1 MSRCCIVALVA
12 LLLAPSVA
20 GAQPAEKPDP
30 AHAQAEAP
38 DPTLRAAVPRPPT
51 KPRPRRPARPQP
63 PVARKVTVKVPLV
76 SGELVDDYA
85 WLKDKKNPDVLA
97 YLAAENAY
105 TDAVMAPTK
114 ALQDRLYAEML
125 SRVQEDDTDVPV
137 KKGGY
142 LYAWQTAK
150 GKPQKTYVRWKAG
163 RDDAPVGDPQ
173 VLLDLNELAN
183 GGSVASVWDVEVSD
197 DGRLLAYTLDNTGGL
212 DFKLRVVD
220 LATRRVIDGP
230 VDEVSSV
237 AWAADGKALLY
248 STMDS
253 AKRSH
258 RIWRR
263 RLGSKGRD
271 RLVLEENDAR
281 FDITVER
288 SKDKAWLLIKSE
300 SKTTSE
306 TWTVP
311 ATNADASPRS
321 VAGRTAGVE
330 YDVAP
335 RGDTFFI
342 RANSTGRTWAV
353 FTSPAAPAADLRPPQ
368 WTPLIEARS
377 DVNIDDIDVTRDHLV
392 VFDRVSGK
400 PRVRFFD
407 RKGGEREVSFAE
419 PSYSLYYGRGTSSRR
434 AHNPE
439 IDVAAYRLKY
449 TSLVTPTQT
458 IDVDLA
464 TLKQTVK
471 KEQPVPGYDRTKYV
485 TERFVAI
492 ARDGVEVPVSL
503 VYRKGIKRNGKNPLL
518 LYGYGSYGITTDPS
532 FIAPLVSLLDRGVVY
547 AVAHI
552 RGSGDLGKPWHDAGR
567 MLNKRNTFT
576 DFIAVAETLIAKRY
590 TSRQRLAIEGRS
602 AGGLL
607 VGAVVTMRPDLFKV
621 ALPGVAFVDVINSML
636 DESLPLTVGEF
647 EEWGNP
653 KKKEEL
659 AYMLTYSP
667 YDNVKRRAY
676 PAMLLR
682 SGLNDNQV
690 LFHEPTKFVAK
701 LRAMKTDKNPLL
713 LVMNMGAGHGGSS
726 GRYDALRERAHD
738 WAFLLTQLGIT
749 K

>member
-1 MSRCCIVALVA
+1 MSCCRIVALVA
-12 LLLAPSVA
+12 LLLAPSAA

-51 KPRPRRPARPQP
+51 KPRMRRPARPQP

-125 SRVQEDDTDVPV
+125 SRVQEDDTEVPFQD
-137 KKGGY
+137 GAFF
-142 LYAWQTAK
+142 YAWKSEK
-150 GKPQKTYVRWKAG
+150 GKPHKSYVRWKAG
-163 RDDAPVGDPQ
+163 PDGAAVGDPQ
-173 VLLDLNELAN
+173 VLLDLNVLAK
-183 GGSVASVWDVEVSD
+183 GHAVARPGAIEISD
-197 DGRLLAYTLDNTGGL
+197 DGRLMAYTLDTTGGL
-212 DFKLRVVD
+212 DFVLSVVD
-220 LATRRVIDGP
+220 LATGKVIDGP
-230 VDEVSSV
+230 IREVASV
-237 AWAADGKALLY
+237 AWAADGKTLLY
-248 STMDS
+248 TTMDS

-258 RIWRR
+258 KVWRH
-263 RLGSKGRD
+263 RLGDKARD
-271 RLVLEENDAR
+271 RLVMEEKDAR
-281 FDITVER
+281 FNIGVER
-288 SKDKAWLLIKSE
+288 SKDNAWLLIGSG
-300 SKTTSE
+300 SMTTSE
-306 TWTVP
+306 FWTVP
-311 ATNADASPRS
+311 ARNPEASPRS

-330 YDVAP
+330 YDVVP

-353 FTSPAAPAADLRPPQ
+353 FTAPAAPAADLRPPQ
-368 WTPLIEARS
+368 WTPLIETRS
-377 DVNIDDIDVTRDHLV
+377 DVNIDKIDVTRDYLV
-392 VFDRVSGK
+392 VFERVNGK
-400 PRVRFFD
+400 PRVRFLD
-407 RKGGEREVSFAE
+407 KKGVAREVSFPEASYAVRAGDNAE
-419 PSYSLYYGRGTSSRR
+419 LGAS
-434 AHNPE
+434 
-439 IDVAAYRLKY
+439 AYRISY

-485 TERFVAI
+485 TERIVAI
-492 ARDGVEVPVSL
+492 AKDGVEVPVSL
-503 VYRKGIKRNGKNPLL
+503 VYKKGIKRNGKNPLL

-532 FIAPLVSLLDRGVVY
+532 FFAPLVSLLDRGVVY

-590 TSRQRLAIEGRS
+590 TSRQKLAIEGRS

-607 VGAVVTMRPDLFKV
+607 VGAAVTMRPDLFKV

-636 DESLPLTVGEF
+636 DESLPLTIGEF

-749 K
+749 R